1 MKIKVKCYWNLNK
14 AKQGQYV
21 FSVVQNGKVIGY
33 TSNIH
38 LTNARF
44 HVNDAARQKIADGGK
59 KSVHAWVI
67 GEIDA
72 PSLAHALRLSFASA
86 PLTPASATF
95 THPAMGKATYNPR
108 RDKCF
113 TDVNTGARIDAKT
126 TFSDV
131 VLRSENKRGAVYY
144 G

>member
-1 MKIKVKCYWNLNK
+1 MKIKVKVYWNLNK

-72 PSLAHALRLSFASA
+72 PSLAHAL
-86 PLTPASATF
+86 TPDSVTF
-95 THPAMGKATYNPR
+95 THPAMGQATYNPR

-126 TFSDV
+126 NFIDV

>member
-14 AKQGQYV
+14 AKQGEFV
-21 FSVVQNGKVIGY
+21 FSVVRDGKVIGY

-72 PSLAHALRLSFASA
+72 PSLAHALPPDSD
-86 PLTPASATF
+86 TF
-95 THPAMGKATYNPR
+95 TYPAMGQATYNPR

-113 TDVNTGARIDAKT
+113 TDVNTGARIDAKS
-126 TFSDV
+126 TFNDV
-131 VLRSENKRGAVYY
+131 VLRTENKRGAVYY

>member
-1 MKIKVKCYWNLNK
+1 MKIKVKVYWNLNK
-14 AKQGQYV
+14 AKQGEFV
-21 FSVVQNGKVIGY
+21 FSVVQSGKVIGY

-72 PSLAHALRLSFASA
+72 PSLAHAL
-86 PLTPASATF
+86 TPDSVTF
-95 THPAMGKATYNPR
+95 TYPAMGQATYNPR

-113 TDVNTGARIDAKT
+113 TDVNTGARIDAKS

-131 VLRSENKRGAVYY
+131 VLRTENKRGAVYY

>member
-1 MKIKVKCYWNLNK
+1 MQKIKVYWNINQ
-14 AKQGQYV
+14 AKQGNYV

-38 LTNARF
+38 LVNARF
-44 HVNDAARQKIADGGK
+44 HVNDKARQKIADGGK

-67 GEIDA
+67 GEIDKF
-72 PSLAHALRLSFASA
+72 SLAQALSPS
-86 PLTPASATF
+86 SVTF
-95 THPAMGKATYNPR
+95 TYPAMGKCTYNPR

-113 TDVNTGARIDAKT
+113 TDVETGASIDSKT
-126 TFSDV
+126 TFQDV
-131 VLRSENKRGAVYY
+131 VLRAENKRGVVYY

>member
-21 FSVVQNGKVIGY
+21 FSVVRDGKVIGY

-72 PSLAHALRLSFASA
+72 PSLAHAL
-86 PLTPASATF
+86 TPDSVTF
-95 THPAMGKATYNPR
+95 THPAMGQATYNPR

-126 TFSDV
+126 NFNDV
-131 VLRSENKRGAVYY
+131 VLRTENKRGAVYY
-144 G
+144 A

>member
-1 MKIKVKCYWNLNK
+1 MKIKVKAYWNLNK

-21 FSVVQNGKVIGY
+21 FSVVRDGKVIGY

-44 HVNDAARQKIADGGK
+44 HVNDSARQKIAAGGN

-67 GEIDA
+67 GEIDE
-72 PSLAHALRLSFASA
+72 PTLAYA
-86 PLTPASATF
+86 LTPDSVTF
-95 THPAMGKATYNPR
+95 THSAMGEATYNPR
-108 RDKCF
+108 RDKFF
-113 TDVNTGARIDAKT
+113 TDVNTGESIEPKT
-126 TFSDV
+126 NFKDV

-144 G
+144 AKEN

>member
-14 AKQGQYV
+14 AKQGEFV
-21 FSVVQNGKVIGY
+21 FSVVRDGKVIGY

-72 PSLAHALRLSFASA
+72 PSLAHAL
-86 PLTPASATF
+86 TPDSVTF
-95 THPAMGKATYNPR
+95 THPAMGQATYNPR

-113 TDVNTGARIDAKT
+113 TDVNTGARIDAKS
-126 TFSDV
+126 TFNDV
-131 VLRSENKRGAVYY
+131 VLRTENKRGAVYY

>member
-14 AKQGQYV
+14 AKQGEFV
-21 FSVVQNGKVIGY
+21 FSVVRNGKVIGY
-33 TSNIH
+33 TSDIH

-44 HVNDAARQKIADGGK
+44 HVNDGARQKIADGGK

-72 PSLAHALRLSFASA
+72 PSLAHAL
-86 PLTPASATF
+86 TPDSVTF
-95 THPAMGKATYNPR
+95 TYPAMGQATYNPR

-113 TDVNTGARIDAKT
+113 TDVTTGARIDAKT
-126 TFSDV
+126 NFNDV

>member
-14 AKQGQYV
+14 AKQGEFV
-21 FSVVQNGKVIGY
+21 FSVVRDGKVIGY

-72 PSLAHALRLSFASA
+72 PSLAHAL
-86 PLTPASATF
+86 TPDSVTF
-95 THPAMGKATYNPR
+95 TYPAMGKATYNPR

-113 TDVNTGARIDAKT
+113 TDVNTGARIDAKS

-131 VLRSENKRGAVYY
+131 VLRTENKRGAVYY